1 VIPLRT
7 TVTCA
12 ERSDNR
18 IALRTEAAVAWPSV
32 ELERSRLAPTRS
44 WADHL
49 LGVVVAV
56 GREVGPCT
64 LEVRSEVPLGAGLG
78 SSAALAVATARALR
92 DAYRLELDDRRIA
105 EIAHRS
111 ETTFVGARVGRM
123 DQLVSSL
130 GERGSALL
138 IDFRTLSVEKIALP
152 AAIDLAVIDSGIRH
166 EHARGAYNERRAE
179 CESAAKAL
187 GLASLRDAGSG
198 AWLHDLP
205 ETLRRRVRHVT
216 SENAR
221 VRAFVRA
228 LERGEIGTLGEIVDA
243 SHASLRDDFAVSIG
257 SSRRREHPA
266 RSARGWSVAGSADAC
281 SPSRAPARA
290 AASRTRRSRRPAW
303 DACCYRPA
311 ERTSRE
317 GESTSP
323 HERAGPLQRI
333 HRCEERR

>member
-1 VIPLRT
+1 MIPLRT

-12 ERSDNR
+12 ERSDDR
-18 IALRTEAAVAWPSV
+18 IALRTAAAVAWPSV

-152 AAIDLAVIDSGIRH
+152 AAIDVAVIDSGIRH

-243 SHASLRDDFAVSIG
+243 SHASLRDDFAVSSPEIDRLVEAARTSG
-257 SSRRREHPA
+257 ALGARLVGGGFGGCVLAIARAGEGRR
-266 RSARGWSVAGSADAC
+266 VADA
-281 SPSRAPARA
+281 AVAK
-290 AASRTRRSRRPAW
+290 
-303 DACCYRPA
+303 
-311 ERTSRE
+311 
-317 GESTSP
+317 
-323 HERAGPLQRI
+323 AGLGRVLLPTG
-333 HRCEERR
+333 

>member
-1 VIPLRT
+1 MIPLRT

-12 ERSDNR
+12 ERSDDR
-18 IALRTEAAVAWPSV
+18 IALRTAAAVAWPSV

-138 IDFRTLSVEKIALP
+138 ID
-152 AAIDLAVIDSGIRH
+152 SGIRH

-243 SHASLRDDFAVSIG
+243 SHASLRDDFAVSSPEIDRLVEAARTSG
-257 SSRRREHPA
+257 ALGARLVGGGFGGCVLAIARAGEGRR
-266 RSARGWSVAGSADAC
+266 VADA
-281 SPSRAPARA
+281 AVAK
-290 AASRTRRSRRPAW
+290 
-303 DACCYRPA
+303 
-311 ERTSRE
+311 
-317 GESTSP
+317 
-323 HERAGPLQRI
+323 AGLGRVLLPTG
-333 HRCEERR
+333 